1 MDTSFNPEINLVFD
15 QVNNYSCKKNKKTSD
30 SINYYITTL
39 ANKIIDNIVSKN
51 KKINLSQIKTAMNNT
66 MTDADILKKHCEEH
80 GTKAI
85 AKFAIYDSFAKKE
98 KVPDTHKTGLIFK
111 IEKVK
116 SIVEDKTKKPIDTDA
131 LVYMTMV
138 LEYVTAEIIDLS
150 CILAQKDKKVLIT
163 PSLITKAIDSDDELF
178 LVLK

>member
-1 MDTSFNPEINLVFD
+1 MDTNFNPEINLVFD
-15 QVNNYSCKKNKKTSD
+15 QVNIYSCKKNKKTTD

-39 ANKIIDNIVSKN
+39 SNKIIDNIVTKN
-51 KKINLSQIKTAMNNT
+51 KKIKLNHIKTAVNNT
-66 MTDADILKKHCEEH
+66 MTDADVLREHCEDN

-85 AKFAIYDSFAKKE
+85 AKFAIYDAFAKKE

-116 SIVEDKTKKPIDTDA
+116 SIVEDKIKKTIDTDA

-138 LEYVTAEIIDLS
+138 LEYVTAEIIEQS
-150 CILAQKDKKVLIT
+150 CILAQKEKKVLIT

-178 LVLK
+178 IVLK